1 MNARIMLSL
10 LLLQLGG
17 VAFAAVAA
25 PGLDQQDAVRFSQGV
40 VGSTPGEFLFQDREG
55 QAVRLSEFRGKPLL
69 VNFVYTGCFKVCPTS
84 TRALLRA
91 VSAMRDQFGEGQ
103 FNVLSIGFNPPTDSP
118 VAMKVFAAQH
128 RIRDG
133 NWQFLSPQLADV
145 PALATAFGFRF
156 MATPGGFDHTV
167 QVSVIDRDGVL
178 QRQVYGEEFTAD
190 ALGEPIRQMLKGA
203 LLEPQP
209 SLTDLFE
216 RVRIVC
222 SIYDPLTGRYRTNYT
237 LVLEIAGGL
246 TFVSFMLFF
255 TLGEWWTRRRLRKRS
270 MALPDTVAT

>member
-1 MNARIMLSL
+1 MTARIL
-10 LLLQLGG
+10 LLLPALI
-17 VAFAAVAA
+17 AFAAMAT

-40 VGSTPGEFLFQDREG
+40 VGTAPAEFLLQNQDGR
-55 QAVRLSEFRGKPLL
+55 AVRLSEFRGKPLL

-84 TRALLRA
+84 TRALLKA
-91 VSAMRDQFGEGQ
+91 VSAMRDQFGDGQ

-133 NWQFLSPQLADV
+133 NWVFLSPQLADV
-145 PALATAFGFRF
+145 PALARAFGFRF
-156 MATPGGFDHTV
+156 MATPGGFDHTE
-167 QVSVIDRDGVL
+167 QVSVVDRDGVI
-178 QRQVYGEEFTAD
+178 QRQVYGEQFTAD

-246 TFVSFMLFF
+246 TFVGFMLCFS
-255 TLGEWWTRRRLRKRS
+255 LLEWWTQRRQRKAAK
-270 MALPDTVAT
+270 ALQTAIPT